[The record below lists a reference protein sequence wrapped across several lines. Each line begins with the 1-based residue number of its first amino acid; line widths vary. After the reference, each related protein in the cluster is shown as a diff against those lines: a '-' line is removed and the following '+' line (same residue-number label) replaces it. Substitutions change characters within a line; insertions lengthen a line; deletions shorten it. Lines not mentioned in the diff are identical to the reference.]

1 MSMSSSPSN
10 REDSMNTSSLTVD
23 NQWKVEKYIAE
34 RLSRQSGPSKLVP
47 IAKWTLTILLGS
59 FITCIFVATKLSFIS
74 LARFLNSV
82 KPSSNNFDHKE
93 WVFYTG
99 HYLLIYLTIAV
110 PYFLLFLRSAWT
122 GLCRRTVVWPTKR
135 AMILC
140 VLVGILEPF
149 GLVILALKVLP
160 NMTPTLGAFT
170 MSSFIAFSVVGTT
183 IESFKHRVQ
192 FVWKACNIVSLILL
206 FGGIGLVIYMVVDT
220 GGISKD
226 IWHLPVCIAVLNVA
240 WLPWLLKRMTEQAES
255 GVEFTDDH
263 FISRGSESTSTT
275 WKSSF
280 ITYGVKNLATF
291 FFCFVFYYLDT
302 DFPINFTQEML
313 SVFLSAWDFHTSIR
327 DAHVWANFGV
337 NLIGGLVGYIL
348 VAVTCHTNMQRGCL
362 ALPLVLS
369 LPVSVIVIKVREFCN
384 DFMDDDVFCQFND
397 GKLVLVVMVAVA
409 FTLGHMLSIGRH
421 SFEKE
426 LVYLQK
432 ERELFWVPGYN
443 GAVLDFFLLLNRKQ
457 TIEIT
462 IRSRSR
468 RQKLGCMKTKVYI
481 CTTMYRE
488 DEGEMKQLLES
499 LGRVNLA
506 QQEGETYFES
516 HIFFDAGVR
525 NNKISEFPLILVSLL
540 EETLG
545 VKPEHCTKVV
555 TPYGLKLSWGLPSYK
570 DKDLMIFSIHLKD
583 NTLVKNKKRWSQV
596 MYMSYVLDFLKDS
609 AANGGESY
617 ILTTDADVMFTP
629 DSVEALLDL
638 MTRDTSIGAVCA
650 RTHPMGYGPLVWY
663 QVFEY
668 AVGHW
673 FQKASEH
680 VLGSVLCAPGCFS
693 VYRCRALS
701 DVLPKYCKKVESAF
715 DFLTK
720 DMGEDRWMCTLM
732 VQSGWRIEYCAA
744 SENSTNCPAEFEEFY
759 KQRRRW
765 IASTLANLMLVI
777 REWRYISLFNHR
789 LGVVF
794 LCYQALLLFSTLIAP
809 SMVIL
814 VVAGGLQYAWDV
826 DVISMILLQV
836 FACIIYTFICIY
848 TSQDTQMLV
857 SKLYTFLYAV
867 AMCAAVVGTA
877 EQVVVDISEESG
889 SSNASKSSLQV
900 TPSGKPNQHISIYLP
915 VSVTTIYLAFLIG
928 VFLLG
933 GVLHPREFT
942 CLFHGIWYLLCLPSA
957 YLVLILYSI
966 CNLTDSSWGTRE
978 ETKVTVGYTSHW
990 WSSFFRK
997 WFKKIFFCF
1006 RDKEKTSGVSVGVQT
1021 PVTSLRQSSIP
1032 GLTGDGL
1039 DRASSRI
1046 SVMEDQYISGDFA
1059 SNTDYVDYEFDASDL
1074 KDENKPMDVD
1084 QWLPQELSSIYSDVF
1099 KKHGYENTLLIK
1111 GLTEAD
1117 LIQMGVKR
1125 KGHVQYILGLIS
1137 NLPAFE
1143 IEYKVPNN
1151 VDDWLEEIG
1160 LSMYRDKFYK
1170 NKIKTLKEMEILKS
1184 FNTKMIYD
1192 QLEIKKQGHIKR
1204 LLYAIRMLKD
1214 PLEAQKKVIRM
1225 RQLLDGVDLKELMIC
1240 NVGEFDFWTSLRSK
1254 CLEPDLKA
1262 FGMEAEIKEKLVG
1275 LRNNWIMTIAV
1286 ANTLWLILLATI
1298 ASKGNLTVIGANPI
1312 GLVFLIIF
1320 GLLFLVQFL
1329 AMIVHRVSTLCH
1341 YVARAPYTFGNPL
1354 LTTWSF
1360 QDKFDSFVIATSDSE
1375 EVVTGAESDNVGRPR
1390 GPLSERTP
1398 LLSERPLAEVI

>member
-1 MSMSSSPSN
+1 
-10 REDSMNTSSLTVD
+10 
-23 NQWKVEKYIAE
+23 
-34 RLSRQSGPSKLVP
+34 
-47 IAKWTLTILLGS
+47 
-59 FITCIFVATKLSFIS
+59 
-74 LARFLNSV
+74 
-82 KPSSNNFDHKE
+82 
-93 WVFYTG
+93 
-99 HYLLIYLTIAV
+99 
-110 PYFLLFLRSAWT
+110 
-122 GLCRRTVVWPTKR
+122 
-135 AMILC
+135 
-140 VLVGILEPF
+140 
-149 GLVILALKVLP
+149 
-160 NMTPTLGAFT
+160 
-170 MSSFIAFSVVGTT
+170 
-183 IESFKHRVQ
+183 
-192 FVWKACNIVSLILL
+192 
-206 FGGIGLVIYMVVDT
+206 
-220 GGISKD
+220 
-226 IWHLPVCIAVLNVA
+226 
-240 WLPWLLKRMTEQAES
+240 
-255 GVEFTDDH
+255 
-263 FISRGSESTSTT
+263 
-275 WKSSF
+275 
-280 ITYGVKNLATF
+280 
-291 FFCFVFYYLDT
+291 
-302 DFPINFTQEML
+302 
-313 SVFLSAWDFHTSIR
+313 
-327 DAHVWANFGV
+327 
-337 NLIGGLVGYIL
+337 
-348 VAVTCHTNMQRGCL
+348 
-362 ALPLVLS
+362 
-369 LPVSVIVIKVREFCN
+369 
-384 DFMDDDVFCQFND
+384 
-397 GKLVLVVMVAVA
+397 
-409 FTLGHMLSIGRH
+409 
-421 SFEKE
+421 
-426 LVYLQK
+426 
-432 ERELFWVPGYN
+432 LFWVPGYN
-443 GAVLDFFLLLNRKQ
+443 GAVLDVFLLLNRKQ

-570 DKDLMIFSIHLKD
+570 TKAKMIFSIHLKD

-609 AANGGESY
+609 ATNGGESY

-744 SENSTNCPAEFEEFY
+744 SENSTNCPAEFEEFF

-794 LCYQALLLFSTLIAP
+794 LCYQALLIFSTLIAP

-814 VVAGGLQYAWDV
+814 VVAGGLQYAWNV

-836 FACIIYTFICIY
+836 FACFIYTFICIY
-848 TSQDTQMLV
+848 TSQDTQMFV

-900 TPSGKPNQHISIYLP
+900 TPSGGPNQHISIYLP

-990 WSSFFRK
+990 WSSFFMK

-1021 PVTSLRQSSIP
+1021 QVTSLPQLSKPS
-1032 GLTGDGL
+1032 LTGDGL
-1039 DRASSRI
+1039 DKASGRI
-1046 SVMEDQYISGDFA
+1046 SFMDDQLISGDFA
-1059 SNTDYVDYEFDASDL
+1059 SNTDYVDYEFLSMDPR
-1074 KDENKPMDVD
+1074 DEIKPLDVD
-1084 QWLPQELSSIYSDVF
+1084 LWLPQELSMIYSDVF
-1099 KKHGYENTLLIK
+1099 KMHGYENTHLIK

-1117 LIQMGVKR
+1117 LIQMGVNR
-1125 KGHVQYILGLIS
+1125 KGHVQFILSLIS
-1137 NLPAFE
+1137 TLPAFE

-1204 LLYAIRMLKD
+1204 LLYAIRMLRD
-1214 PLEAQKKVIRM
+1214 PSEAQKKIIRM
-1225 RQLLDGVDLKELMIC
+1225 RQLLDVVNFNDLKRC

-1262 FGMEAEIKEKLVG
+1262 FGMEAEIKDKLVG
-1275 LRNNWIMTIAV
+1275 LRNNWILAIAV

-1298 ASKGNLTVIGANPI
+1298 ASEGNLTVIGANPI

-1360 QDKFDSFVIATSDSE
+1360 QDKFDNLVRATYDS
-1375 EVVTGAESDNVGRPR
+1375 GAESDNFGR
-1390 GPLSERTP
+1390 SVSDETP
-1398 LLSERPLAEVI
+1398 LLKERHLTENV